1 MRFCITSRKDIGD
14 LLDRQKL
21 NDAYERYVDYPF
33 LPVGLLVD
41 ELEKRKKKGS
51 VLPRQLID
59 RVEKIPDQVIAV
71 PLTSCAL
78 TKAFQNEVFVEKY
91 LSSKSNPFALISEVC
106 LYDDSVCW
114 ADSEDLLDS
123 LHQIEWL

>member
-1 MRFCITSRKDIGD
+1 MGCCITSRKDIGD
-14 LLDRQKL
+14 LLDKQKL
-21 NDAYERYVDYPF
+21 NDAYEKYVDYPF

-41 ELEKRKKKGS
+41 ELEKRKKRGA

-59 RVEKIPDQVIAV
+59 KIENLPEQVIAV
-71 PLTSCAL
+71 PLTSYAL
-78 TKAFQNEVFVEKY
+78 AKAFQNEDFVEKR

-114 ADSEDLLDS
+114 ADSEDLLES
-123 LHQIEWL
+123 LHQIEW